1 MGYLQDLLGTSYK
14 EGMSEEELS
23 KALEK
28 VVKAKEKQAEA
39 DLTKV
44 KNAFNKASSE
54 VAEYKHKL
62 QEHLSDE
69 EKKATEQAELLEQLK
84 AENAEFKK
92 TSAIAKSTAEFAKL
106 GYDDE
111 LATKTAQ
118 ALYDGDMATVFANQK
133 AFLESRER
141 EIRAGVM
148 KETPV
153 PPASGSSAD
162 GAKSVTRES
171 IMSIKDPVERQSAIS
186 EHHDLFG
193 Y

>member
-1 MGYLQDLLGTSYK
+1 MSFLTELLGDAFK
-14 EGMSEEELS
+14 EGMSEDELS

-28 VVKAKEKQAEA
+28 VLKAKEKQTEA
-39 DLTKV
+39 DVTKL

-69 EKKATEQAELLEQLK
+69 EKKANEQAELLEKLQ

-92 TSAIAKSTAEFAKL
+92 SSEIAKSTAEFAKL

-133 AFLESRER
+133 TFLESRER

-153 PPASGSSAD
+153 PPAQGSANSHTT
-162 GAKSVTRES
+162 VTRES
-171 IMSIKDPVERQSAIS
+171 IMSISDPSERQAAIA
-186 EHHDLFG
+186 ENHELFG